1 MKDLQTQLTAMINA
15 QIQRSLQTY
24 ITQATDQALAKILAS
39 QPEPEAT
46 WSKRK
51 TATPAAVKP
60 KPKPKRRPSRRLAA
74 GNNALVSLVSYPD
87 GVCPLKLREGSH
99 KYVAWKYIADTLRNG
114 HEVPR
119 VTLTRDTAVHSS
131 SNYANVSSEISSFIE
146 ARMLATRPNPNTE
159 D

>member
-24 ITQATDQALAKILAS
+24 ITQATDQALAKILGS
-39 QPEPEAT
+39 QPEPKAT

-51 TATPAAVKP
+51 TATPAAV

-87 GVCPLKLREGSH
+87 GVCPVKFQKGSRNE
-99 KYVAWKYIADTLRNG
+99 VTWKYLSETLKDG

-119 VTLTRDTAVHSS
+119 VTLTRDVAISCGGT
-131 SNYANVSSEISSFIE
+131 YATVSRDISQFIE
-146 ARMLATRPNPNTE
+146 KRMLTTRPNHNTE

>member
-24 ITQATDQALAKILAS
+24 ITQATDQALAKILGS
-39 QPEPEAT
+39 QPEPKAT

-60 KPKPKRRPSRRLAA
+60 KPRRPSRRLSA
-74 GNNALVSLVSYPD
+74 GNNALVSLVSYAG
-87 GVCPLKLREGSH
+87 GVGPMKFKVG
-99 KYVAWKYIADTLRNG
+99 KRNAKVWAFIKNVLSDG

-119 VTLTRDTAVHSS
+119 VALTKHAAAACG
-131 SNYANVSSEISSFIE
+131 SNYACISRDISVFLE
-146 ARMLATRPNPNTE
+146 KRMLTTRPNPE
-159 D
+159 K